1 MRVLFRLAMLAV
13 AIVLAVFAVSNRGTI
28 ALGLWP
34 VPDVVELPLYLLIL
48 ACLLI
53 GFVAGEIAAWT
64 AGRHWRREVRRSAR
78 RIASLERELAAVRAD
93 REPVSSRAEPEPV
106 SGPAPTRLAG

>member
-53 GFVAGEIAAWT
+53 GFVAGE
-64 AGRHWRREVRRSAR
+64 
-78 RIASLERELAAVRAD
+78 LAA
-93 REPVSSRAEPEPV
+93 
-106 SGPAPTRLAG
+106 

>member
-28 ALGLWP
+28 SLGLWP
-34 VPDVVELPLYLLIL
+34 VPDVVELPLYLIIL
-48 ACLLI
+48 ACLLV
-53 GFVAGEIAAWT
+53 GFLAGELAAWM

-78 RIASLERELAAVRAD
+78 RIASLERDLAAVRAE
-93 REPVSSRAEPEPV
+93 RESVSIRAERE

>member
-13 AIVLAVFAVSNRGTI
+13 AIVLAVFAVSNRGTV

-34 VPDVVELPLYLLIL
+34 LPDIVELPLYLIIL
-48 ACLLI
+48 ACLLV
-53 GFVAGEIAAWT
+53 GFLAGELAAWM

-78 RIASLERELAAVRAD
+78 RIASLERELAAIRAE
-93 REPVSSRAEPEPV
+93 REPVAVPT
-106 SGPAPTRLAG
+106 PTRLAG